1 MKHSS
6 SELQPSGGCPVKH
19 SGAGSSTLK
28 KKNVYNVYG
37 EIIDP
42 SNNMPSNPNQNP
54 HEEQKFP
61 LPTNR
66 VVSGIPKGGVDG
78 TWVYPSE
85 QMFFNSMK
93 RKGKGEDVHEGQV
106 STIVAIHNNMN
117 ERTWAQ
123 VQAYEATCHPEL
135 PVEPRLVRFLGRPD
149 DLTPLAR
156 MYSWF
161 GFGTPFDRHDWIVE
175 RASETPGADPTY
187 VRYVIDYYF
196 DEAKSARDKTP
207 SLHSVDSIQSISV
220 YARPALDSFTSV
232 LDRVKYPILQRSWSS
247 SPVPS
252 SHPPVDRCSTA
263 TTNVPTAAPSTV
275 LTAADVDQHFS
286 AIHQTCAPHLARVK
300 SCESEDTC
308 AKAAM
313 ALQHCMAS
321 ILCHDVAEAFTAAVA
336 KQDERA
342 IERSFD
348 QVNRCILEFEQQ
360 AQPVL
365 EAKAVD
371 AASKL

>member
-1 MKHSS
+1 MKPHSKKDR
-6 SELQPSGGCPVKH
+6 SGRQ
-19 SGAGSSTLK
+19 
-28 KKNVYNVYG
+28 NVYNVYG

-42 SNNMPSNPNQNP
+42 LNNMPSNPNQNP
-54 HEEQKFP
+54 HEDQKFP
-61 LPTNR
+61 LPTSR

-123 VQAYEATCHPEL
+123 VRHYEATCHPESTT
-135 PVEPRLVRFLGRPD
+135 EPRLVRFLGRPD

-156 MYSWF
+156 VYSWL
-161 GFGTPFDRHDWIVE
+161 GYGEPFDRHEWIVE
-175 RASETPGADPTY
+175 RRKSDDDDDPTY

-196 DEAKSARDKTP
+196 DEAKSVDDQTP

-220 YARPALDSFTSV
+220 DARPALDSVTSV
-232 LDRVKYPILQRSWSS
+232 LDRVVYPIRRRWAPEHPARSE
-247 SPVPS
+247 SPGRPDV
-252 SHPPVDRCSTA
+252 VA
-263 TTNVPTAAPSTV
+263 PTA
-275 LTAADVDQHFS
+275 LTAADVDTAFR
-286 AIHQTCAPHLARVK
+286 AIHTTCASHLERVQTCTD
-300 SCESEDTC
+300 ETTC
-308 AKAAM
+308 ATSAM
-313 ALQHCMAS
+313 ALQHCMAT
-321 ILCHDVAEAFTAAVA
+321 ILCHDIASAFTTAVA
-336 KQDERA
+336 KQDAPA

-348 QVNRCILEFEQQ
+348 QVSRCVVDFEQQ

-365 EAKAVD
+365 EAQAVD
-371 AASKL
+371 AAATL